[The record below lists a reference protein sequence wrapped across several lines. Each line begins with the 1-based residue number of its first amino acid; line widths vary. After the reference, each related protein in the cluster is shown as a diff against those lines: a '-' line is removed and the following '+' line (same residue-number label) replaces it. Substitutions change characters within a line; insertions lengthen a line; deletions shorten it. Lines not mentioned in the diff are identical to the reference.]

1 MIYLKS
7 LILGSSILFFSG
19 CTAAVTGH
27 SKALD
32 DFNIELLSG
41 KCDYQKIDEKIDDD
55 PILWGEQG
63 GSLVRNCMNYAKSNE
78 LFEKVEAVYKE
89 DIDKDSILS
98 NAQETVTSALVNNN
112 LNDYEGNTY
121 EKVMVNTYKALNYVS
136 LNDHENARIEFNRA
150 LDRQRR
156 AKDYFE
162 KDIKN
167 KKEEL
172 QKKELEEQSKIK
184 KKDNEENISFSEV
197 AMNKQTQEIIYSK
210 YNSAL
215 NDFQAYPDF
224 INPFTTYMS
233 GVYFLLNGDR
243 KKANDLL
250 KESLRMDPKNLQ
262 IKNDF
267 NLSKKRKKE
276 NYVWVIY
283 ENGMGMTKN
292 EMRFDIPLFLFS
304 SKVMYTG
311 IVLPEI
317 KENRPA
323 YPYLVV
329 NDNKTIEICNMDNVI
344 KTEFKKKFPM
354 LVTEAVINTVT
365 KTYAQYELNRQVGP
379 LGGLAGALY
388 QGLTNKA
395 DVRTWSAL
403 PKNFQS
409 IRVKVDGKPLVIKNH
424 NNEVISTLNL
434 PSNKSALIYV
444 RSQVEGNNKIHEII
458 F

>member
-27 SKALD
+27 SKVLD

-41 KCDYQKIDEKIDDD
+41 KCDYQKIDEKVEDD

-98 NAQETVTSALVNNN
+98 NAQESVTSVLVNNN

-121 EKVMVNTYKALNYVS
+121 EKVMVNTYKALNYIS

-184 KKDNEENISFSEV
+184 KKDNKENISFSEV

-250 KESLRMDPKNLQ
+250 KESLRMDPKNIQ

-317 KENRPA
+317 KENKPA

-379 LGGLAGALY
+379 LAGLAGALY

-444 RSQVEGNNKIHEII
+444 RSQVEGDNKIHEII

>member
-27 SKALD
+27 SKVLD

-98 NAQETVTSALVNNN
+98 NAQESVTSVLVNNN

-184 KKDNEENISFSEV
+184 KKDNEENVSFSEV

-250 KESLRMDPKNLQ
+250 KESLRMDPKNIQ

-317 KENRPA
+317 KENKPA

>member
-27 SKALD
+27 SKVLD

-98 NAQETVTSALVNNN
+98 NAQESVTSVLVNNN

-184 KKDNEENISFSEV
+184 KKDNEENVSFSEV

-224 INPFTTYMS
+224 INTFTTYMS

-250 KESLRMDPKNLQ
+250 KESLRMDPKNIQ

-317 KENRPA
+317 KENKPA